1 MYLAILMDIIVL
13 FHDNEL
19 LEYMDVHD
27 NDDSES
33 SQPSWGKLWEV
44 RYSTSLSMLC
54 VKYSAYLRRIIADIL
69 HVPPEL
75 KTLKIQAG
83 VQVSRPEEVRRHL
96 QHWKRFGRLYF
107 VVYVLVRNIEF
118 HYEAYMAHSNTN
130 AHLRHYKKILLAFK
144 SRYVEGL
151 NKFLTNLNTVHEAV
165 KEDPALNV
173 KVLVATHAYVNNSSN
188 LT

>member
-1 MYLAILMDIIVL
+1 
-13 FHDNEL
+13 
-19 LEYMDVHD
+19 MDVHD

-54 VKYSAYLRRIIADIL
+54 VKYSAYLRRIVADIL
-69 HVPPEL
+69 HDTKDPSWSNKQKL
-75 KTLKIQAG
+75 
-83 VQVSRPEEVRRHL
+83 SRPVGSRDIFSIGSDL
-96 QHWKRFGRLYF
+96 VDFILF
-107 VVYVLVRNIEF
+107 VYVLVRTLLVILYVRTRNDIIGLAEIEEF